1 MSQDSVLR
9 LLKKANKP
17 MSAREI
23 SEKLGLSSVGKNLFI
38 LKKYNEVKWVWK
50 IIKTKSS
57 IKGETIERPIM
68 HYFV

>member
-1 MSQDSVLR
+1 MSQSSVLR
-9 LLKKANKP
+9 LLEKVKKP

-23 SEKLGLSSVGKNLFI
+23 KEKLDLSSVGRNLLI
-38 LKKYNEVKWVWK
+38 LRRYNEVKWVWK

-57 IKGETIERPIM
+57 IKGETIERPVL